1 MVVYNEIEKAK
12 KDGRLKMKIKTIEYM
27 ADAMGIEICGDL
39 KRTPEHDRPNGEICY
54 TDEAGKQFFIDDLNL
69 MTVIDPCQK
78 PVEKAVPVEKVR
90 PYPIPSYAVN
100 RKEKDFFG
108 VPYQRAIRLDEFF
121 RSERFP
127 KWMRE
132 WKYNGLKTEEEY
144 ALCAV
149 ACKGS
154 SKTELAKKAVDQIS
168 SKDLLFTVA
177 IEAAEDETRRSVL
190 NRFSDDRS
198 FLYAVRS
205 YRLNDWKYQ
214 KAREEASHLL
224 EEAEQ
229 KQIYLLNEQAIVQKL
244 LGSEITEAFR
254 EALEKVS
261 SGDNLIKLL
270 AAGFDKDR
278 TKAIIARAQ
287 KCCLD
292 KEFEQEAVRLILNGD
307 LSGKEDSA
315 LHLIHD
321 PALLFD
327 VLKKGRTQDI
337 QKAAESQIYDLYDR
351 AESAGTELPPLTDEQ
366 QDQLSRFY
374 ESLHNMSYCFGRKLL
389 SQEKLLSLFEK
400 RLDQGLETDEMLY
413 SMEQQTYPVDL
424 LVKMFRAFGRRTQE
438 LAKSGLKSLTPEQ
451 LKNIIRNQNDIELL
465 GYVYSVLTEKGE
477 PTDDILPCLDAIVLP
492 MIESAKTPDGYNHNG
507 IFSVYLKLGRAL
519 ATHYGFQ
526 TETNEWEDQ
535 DGETWER
542 ITLMFD
548 GHSFDIS

>member
-1 MVVYNEIEKAK
+1 MKLK
-12 KDGRLKMKIKTIEYM
+12 KEGGWLAQMKIKTIEYM
-27 ADAMGIEICGDL
+27 ADAMGVEICGDL
-39 KRTPEHDRPNGEICY
+39 KRTPEYDRPNGEICY

-69 MTVIDPCQK
+69 MTVTDPNQK
-78 PVEKAVPVEKVR
+78 PVEKAAPVEKVR
-90 PYPIPSYAVN
+90 PFPIPSYAVN

-127 KWMRE
+127 KWMQE
-132 WKYNGLKTEEEY
+132 WKYKGLKTEAEY

-149 ACKGS
+149 ACSGP
-154 SKTELAKKAVDQIS
+154 SKAELAKKAVDQIS
-168 SKDLLFTVA
+168 SKDFLFTVA
-177 IEAAEDETRRSVL
+177 VEAAEDDTRRSVL
-190 NRFSDDRS
+190 NRFSNDRS

-205 YRLNDWKYQ
+205 YRPGDWKYQ

-278 TKAIIARAQ
+278 TEAIIARAQ
-287 KCCLD
+287 KCSPGA
-292 KEFEQEAVRLILNGD
+292 EFEREVTRLILNRD
-307 LSGKEDSA
+307 LSGKENSA

-321 PALLFD
+321 PALLFE
-327 VLKKGRTQDI
+327 VLEKGRTQDV

-351 AESAGTELPPLTDEQ
+351 AKRAGTALPPLTDEQ

-374 ESLHNMSYCFGRKLL
+374 ESLHSMSYCFGRKLL

-413 SMEQQTYPVDL
+413 SMEQQTYPADL

-438 LAKSGLKSLTPEQ
+438 LAKSGLKSLAPEQ

-507 IFSVYLKLGRAL
+507 IFSVYLKLGKTL
-519 ATHYGFQ
+519 AAHYGFR
-526 TETNEWEDQ
+526 TETNEWETQ